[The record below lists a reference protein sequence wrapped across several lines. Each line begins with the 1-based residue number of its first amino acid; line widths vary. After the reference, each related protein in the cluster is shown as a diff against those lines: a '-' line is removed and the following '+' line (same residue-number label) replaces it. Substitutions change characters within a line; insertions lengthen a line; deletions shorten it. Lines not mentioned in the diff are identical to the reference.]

1 MEYVADIL
9 TEFWFILGEMA
20 PYLLFGFFV
29 AGMLSMFVSAEVVER
44 HLGGRGIWPV
54 VKASFWGV
62 PLPLCSCAVIPV
74 AASLRK
80 HGSSK
85 GATTAFLIST
95 PQTGV
100 DSIFVTLSLL
110 GPVFAIFRPLSAFLT
125 GIVGGVLV
133 DTIGQSGPHVEEV
146 REDCHDECC
155 EPKENRNRFIR
166 GLKHG
171 FITLPKD
178 IARDLLVGL
187 FFAGL
192 ITAIVPDD
200 FFTGV
205 ITSGFV
211 SMLIMMAIGI
221 PIYVCATAS
230 VPIAA
235 ALMLKGV
242 SPGAA
247 FVFLMT
253 GPATNLA
260 AIAIFKNLLGT
271 KALGVYLGTMA
282 LSALAL
288 GSLLNLFFRVTQI
301 PTLHEVGWMLPS
313 SLKLVG
319 AVGLLAVI
327 AYALIPKRV
336 THEHTEN
343 GASCSCEH

>member
-1 MEYVADIL
+1 MDYVTNTLA
-9 TEFWFILGEMA
+9 EFWSILGEMA

-29 AGMLSMFVSAEVVER
+29 AGMLSVFVSAQLVER
-44 HLGGRGIWPV
+44 HLGGKGVWPV

-110 GPVFAIFRPLSAFLT
+110 GPVFAIFRPLAAFIT
-125 GIVGGVLV
+125 GIIGGVLV
-133 DTIGQSGPHVEEV
+133 DAVGQNGAHVEEV
-146 REDCHDECC
+146 KEECHDECC
-155 EPKENRNRFIR
+155 EPGEINRFVR

-171 FITLPKD
+171 FVTLPKD

-192 ITAIVPDD
+192 ITALVPDD
-200 FFTGV
+200 LFSGV

-253 GPATNLA
+253 GPATNVA
-260 AIAIFKNLLGT
+260 AIAIFKNLLGP
-271 KALGVYLGTMA
+271 KALGVYLGTVA
-282 LSALAL
+282 ISALVL
-288 GSLLNLFFRVTQI
+288 GGLLNLFFRVTHI
-301 PTLHEVGWMLPS
+301 PTLTEVGWMLPVP
-313 SLKLVG
+313 LKIAG
-319 AVGLLAVI
+319 AAGLLAVI
-327 AYALIPKRV
+327 GYALIPKR
-336 THEHTEN
+336 TKHESVDS
-343 GASCSCEH
+343 GGSCSCERD